1 MYDPVIFDLD
11 GTLVDT
17 VALIR
22 ESHRHAV
29 TTVLGKDLPDRALIA
44 HVGRPLIE
52 QMRVFSPERAD
63 ELYDVYRTWNHA
75 NTAAMIRTYDGI
87 DEMLDELDAA
97 GRRTA
102 VVTSKSRD
110 AVELAFDAIPS
121 LRARFEVVI
130 CSEDTPRHKPNGD
143 PILLSLERV
152 GAQASSRACYVG
164 DSPYDLQAARAAGV
178 SSVAV
183 TWGFFEAPVLMAE
196 EPDAIADRPSELQ
209 DIFRS

>member
-1 MYDPVIFDLD
+1 MYDPIVFDLD

-29 TTVLGKDLPDRALIA
+29 TTVLRKDLSDRELVA

-52 QMRVFSPERAD
+52 QMRVFSPDHAD
-63 ELYDVYRTWNHA
+63 ELYEVYRTWNHA

-87 DEMLDELDAA
+87 DAMLDELDAA
-97 GRRTA
+97 GRTTA

-110 AVELAFDAIPS
+110 AVELAFDAIPG
-121 LRARFEVVI
+121 LRERFEVVI
-130 CSEDTPRHKPNGD
+130 CSEDTPKHKPNGD
-143 PILLSLERV
+143 PILLALARL
-152 GAQASSRACYVG
+152 GAAPSPKACYVG

-178 SSVAV
+178 SSIAV
-183 TWGFFEAPVLMAE
+183 TWGFFDAPTLAAEA
-196 EPDAIADRPSELQ
+196 PDAIVHLPSELR
-209 DIFRS
+209 DILRS

>member
-1 MYDPVIFDLD
+1 MYEPVIFDLD
-11 GTLVDT
+11 GTLIDT

-29 TTVLGKDLPDRALIA
+29 TTVLGKDLSDRELVA

-52 QMRVFSPERAD
+52 QMRVFSREHAD
-63 ELYDVYRTWNHA
+63 ELFNVYRTWNHA

-87 DEMLDELDAA
+87 DAMLDELDRT

-121 LRARFEVVI
+121 MRDRFDVVI
-130 CSEDTPRHKPNGD
+130 CSEDTPRHKPSAD
-143 PILLSLERV
+143 PILHALKRV
-152 GAQASSRACYVG
+152 GAAASPNACYVG
-164 DSPYDLQAARAAGV
+164 DAPYDLQAARAAGI
-178 SSVAV
+178 SSIAV
-183 TWGFFEAPVLMAE
+183 TWGFFEAPVLAAE
-196 EPDAIADRPSELQ
+196 NPDAIADRPIELQ
-209 DIFRS
+209 EILRS

>member
-1 MYDPVIFDLD
+1 MYDPIVFDLD

-29 TTVLGKDLPDRALIA
+29 TTVLGKDLSDHELVA

-52 QMRVFSPERAD
+52 QMRVFSPDHAD
-63 ELYDVYRTWNHA
+63 ELYEVYRTWNHA

-87 DEMLDELDAA
+87 DAMLDELDAA
-97 GRRTA
+97 GRTTA

-110 AVELAFDAIPS
+110 AVELAFDAIPG
-121 LRARFEVVI
+121 LRERFEVVI
-130 CSEDTPRHKPNGD
+130 CSEDTPKHKPNGD
-143 PILLSLERV
+143 PILLALARL
-152 GAQASSRACYVG
+152 GANASPQACYVG

-183 TWGFFEAPVLMAE
+183 TWGFFETPVLAAE
-196 EPDAIADRPSELQ
+196 APDAIVHLPSELQ
-209 DIFRS
+209 DILRS